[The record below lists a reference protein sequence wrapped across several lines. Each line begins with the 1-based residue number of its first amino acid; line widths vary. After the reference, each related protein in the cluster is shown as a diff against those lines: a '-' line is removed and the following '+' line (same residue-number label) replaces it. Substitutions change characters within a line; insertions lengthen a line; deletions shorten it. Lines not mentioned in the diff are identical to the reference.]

1 MGLAVMGYDQLLSIL
16 KWPSHDTQMMAVEL
30 VLASNYWCLCVN
42 NTTASWEKAGENRQV
57 LLLSSTLCQ
66 HVVVSFIHTHQFEF
80 GNTSWPTFVCHGK
93 AALDYEQYLFA

>member
-42 NTTASWEKAGENRQV
+42 NTTASWEKAGENRDKFYYCHQHFANMLLCHSFTHTNLSLAIQV
-57 LLLSSTLCQ
+57 GQ
-66 HVVVSFIHTHQFEF
+66 HL
-80 GNTSWPTFVCHGK
+80 FVMGRQ
-93 AALDYEQYLFA
+93 L